1 MSRSAAAI
9 PRHHGVRRSVAAPA
23 APRRVSGPLHPQRA
37 PRARVDTR
45 DLRPEYP
52 RGRSVG
58 TRPPLRIAAEGGL
71 SLASAVAGVALDVS
85 SSKLMDR
92 LVRSRGWI
100 VIVAFGLI
108 GIVAMQVSML
118 RLNAGIGR
126 AVETVSSLERSNASL
141 RAETSRLSSGDRIQS
156 LAGARG
162 YVMPAPADVT
172 FLKAGDL
179 RSDGNRAAQRMHA
192 PDPSIAGPAGSAVV
206 PDALAGMTG
215 PAGPAAQ
222 TAPAAAGAPVT
233 GAPAATTAP
242 NTTAPVTA
250 APATV
255 PPGATAPVDTA
266 SGATATGATAPAT
279 GATAPGATALSANG
293 ATATPPPSDAAP
305 QPARTTPPP
314 P

>member
-1 MSRSAAAI
+1 
-9 PRHHGVRRSVAAPA
+9 
-23 APRRVSGPLHPQRA
+23 
-37 PRARVDTR
+37 VDTR

-215 PAGPAAQ
+215 PAVPAAQ

-255 PPGATAPVDTA
+255 APGATAPVDTA
-266 SGATATGATAPAT
+266 PGASAT
-279 GATAPGATALSANG
+279 GATAPGATALSADG

-305 QPARTTPPP
+305 QSARTTPPP

>member
-9 PRHHGVRRSVAAPA
+9 PRRHGVRRSVAAPA

-37 PRARVDTR
+37 PRAHVDTR

-215 PAGPAAQ
+215 PAVPAAQ

-255 PPGATAPVDTA
+255 APGATAPVDTA
-266 SGATATGATAPAT
+266 PGASAT
-279 GATAPGATALSANG
+279 GATAPGATALSADG

-305 QPARTTPPP
+305 QSARTTPPP